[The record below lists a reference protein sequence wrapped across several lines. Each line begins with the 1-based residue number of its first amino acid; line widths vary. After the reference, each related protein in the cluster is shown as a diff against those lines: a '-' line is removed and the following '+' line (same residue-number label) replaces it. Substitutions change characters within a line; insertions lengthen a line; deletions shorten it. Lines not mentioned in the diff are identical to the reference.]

1 MSQQSRLKSKPL
13 LSCLT
18 TLEFQTTNKTR
29 KSLKINQIM
38 NRFMNKTLKVW
49 ILLNLENTELK
60 MWGEKESK
68 SLIPRWQSKSFD
80 GKTSILNCP
89 IAQKPRCTQMILSSN
104 NRKPKQPNLTT
115 LSTATFPMPCSV
127 IAASYMKEVRK
138 AVGGCHDDFASLEF
152 FIRTYFEAPDPGTEL
167 DFSKKMELSLVV
179 TNF

>member
-38 NRFMNKTLKVW
+38 NRFMKKTLKVW
-49 ILLNLENTELK
+49 ILHNLENTELK

-68 SLIPRWQSKSFD
+68 SLIPRWQSKSFE

-115 LSTATFPMPCSV
+115 LSRATFSMPCTV
-127 IAASYMKEVRK
+127 IAASYMKER
-138 AVGGCHDDFASLEF
+138 LW
-152 FIRTYFEAPDPGTEL
+152 EAAMTTL
-167 DFSKKMELSLVV
+167 LV
-179 TNF
+179 